1 MARRREF
8 DEDAFLAR
16 STAVFWQ
23 KGYTATAM
31 SDLAE
36 AAGVGNGS
44 IYAAYGSKP
53 ELFLLLFE
61 RYCESRVDIVRHA
74 MAEGG
79 TAEEAVRL
87 FFRAVVADCA
97 AHRPSWGCLML
108 NSLAELGRDW
118 PEVAAV
124 CARAIAA
131 MEQLVDERLARD
143 GIPESDRATLAAEI
157 VLVSQ
162 GLIQFSRVEDDPE
175 RLASIAD
182 SSLAH
187 LAPALQAA

>member
-16 STAVFWQ
+16 STAVFWR
-23 KGYTATAM
+23 KGYTATSM

-61 RYCESRVDIVRHA
+61 RYCDGRVDLVRRA
-74 MAEGG
+74 MAEGS
-79 TAEEAVRL
+79 TAEEAVGR
-87 FFRAVVADCA
+87 FFRAVVEDCA
-97 AHRPSWGCLML
+97 AHQPSWGCLML

-118 PEVAAV
+118 PEVAAA
-124 CARAIAA
+124 CARTIAA
-131 MEQLVDERLARD
+131 MEAIVEERLAWE
-143 GIPESDRATLAAEI
+143 GVPEAGRATLAAEI

-162 GLIQFSRVEDDPE
+162 GLIQFSRVDGAPE
-175 RLASIAD
+175 RLESIAE

-187 LAPALQAA
+187 LSPALQAA